1 MYRTDSAFFCASRW
15 ICENEFI
22 ECLLIPDAVVVVSFN
37 MSNSFFDLFHLLGRE
52 NPLLKLLTTWIER
65 ERESIHSSRIYSK
78 YSRSQGRKR
87 SQFSCYALLHH
98 HCVQIQQRERERER
112 DSWSPLFGWQH
123 PVEEE
128 KEERKVKGKA
138 VWDQKEEKERLRRR
152 YNYYTVLLEPIG
164 TP

>member
-65 ERESIHSSRIYSK
+65 ERERESIHSSRIYSK

-98 HCVQIQQRERERER
+98 HCVQIQQRERERQLIPSLWMATSGRRGER
-112 DSWSPLFGWQH
+112 R
-123 PVEEE
+123 
-128 KEERKVKGKA
+128 KESERKSS
-138 VWDQKEEKERLRRR
+138 LRSKRR
-152 YNYYTVLLEPIG
+152 EG
-164 TP
+164 TA